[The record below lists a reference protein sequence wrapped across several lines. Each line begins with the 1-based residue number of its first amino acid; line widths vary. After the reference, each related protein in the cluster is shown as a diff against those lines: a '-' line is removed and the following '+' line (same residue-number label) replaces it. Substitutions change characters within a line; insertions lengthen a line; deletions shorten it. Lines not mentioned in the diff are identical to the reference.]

1 MCLEGRFEHLTLLRS
16 VGPQISCTL
25 QLAGK
30 CLCVFKIDF
39 WVLAQILIQ
48 KVAYNSADF
57 DTPAKCLRLCKRCL
71 CHIVV

>member
-57 DTPAKCLRLCKRCL
+57 DTPPPSVCVCVKGVYV
-71 CHIVV
+71 I